1 MLHEAQFVGMAV
13 EVLRL
18 WNGLSRLSVLQ
29 FANKQVALT
38 ETYLADSGQGVL
50 VKTCTRETYAYAA

>member
-1 MLHEAQFVGMAV
+1 MLHEAQLVGVAA

-29 FANKQVALT
+29 FANKQGALR
-38 ETYLADSGQGVL
+38 ETHLADSGQGVS
-50 VKTCTRETYAYAA
+50 VPS